1 MRKVPRWALARRL
14 SRKQVV
20 MGAVAILAM
29 IMLVAAACGGDDD
42 TPTPAPTAAPTP
54 APTAAPTPAP
64 TAAPT
69 PAPTAAPTPAPTA
82 APTPAPTPP
91 PTPPPTGGLR
101 GPDEWTVD
109 NPATFDEIVAELQ
122 KFRGEEIRISSYG
135 GAYQAAQRKAFFEPF
150 TAEFGIGI
158 VEFTNSSNDLI
169 RSQAETGNL
178 LWDAVVTTSTGIESL
193 CGDGLAEELDF
204 SIIDNRHLLEIAKSP
219 CTGGPEISAAH
230 VLAYST
236 ETYPEDS
243 VQPSSWADFFDVD
256 RFPGRRVARAN
267 WEGSLWHAHIFLNPD
282 LLDPGNQAGR
292 DAAMS
297 LTPAEVD
304 AAFEVWKNFSEAG
317 HISDYWRTGSQC
329 PEFLISGEADMCYG
343 YNGRHYDAQQ
353 KGASI
358 KICWE
363 CGFANDTGGWAAPK
377 GLAAQDPD
385 QFYLTQLFLAWGTFP
400 EINVRISEFIAYP
413 PFTTRAGELLADP
426 KYDAIRGQTGLS
438 EENLPYAI
446 MMDPEWGGPLDEQLQ
461 ERWTAEVM
469 GQ

>member
-1 MRKVPRWALARRL
+1 
-14 SRKQVV
+14 
-20 MGAVAILAM
+20 
-29 IMLVAAACGGDDD
+29 
-42 TPTPAPTAAPTP
+42 
-54 APTAAPTPAP
+54 
-64 TAAPT
+64 
-69 PAPTAAPTPAPTA
+69 
-82 APTPAPTPP
+82 
-91 PTPPPTGGLR
+91 
-101 GPDEWTVD
+101 
-109 NPATFDEIVAELQ
+109 VAELE

-178 LWDAVVTTSTGIESL
+178 LWDGVVTTSTGIESL

-353 KGASI
+353 KGAPI
-358 KICWE
+358 KICCE
-363 CGFANDTGGWAAPK
+363 CGFANDTGSWVVPK
-377 GLAAQDPD
+377 GLAASDPE
-385 QFYLTQLFLAWGTFP
+385 QFYLTQLYLAWGTFP
-400 EINVRISEFIAYP
+400 QINVRISEFIAYP
-413 PFTTRAGELLADP
+413 PYTTLAAQYLADP
-426 KYDAIRGQTGLS
+426 RYDAVRDETGLS
-438 EENLPYAI
+438 SNNIRYAI
-446 MMDPEWGGPLDEQLQ
+446 MMDPEWGGSQYAELQ
-461 ERWTAEVM
+461 ERWIAEVTK
-469 GQ
+469 Q